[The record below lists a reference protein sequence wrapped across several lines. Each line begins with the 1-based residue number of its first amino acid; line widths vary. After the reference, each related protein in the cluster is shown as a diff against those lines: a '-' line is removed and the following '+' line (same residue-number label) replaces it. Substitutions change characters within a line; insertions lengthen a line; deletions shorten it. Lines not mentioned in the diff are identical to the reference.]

1 MYNNHN
7 NMIYSK
13 FHFQLGKFKFVESSC
28 SFDWDGES
36 SISYSD
42 EYMTFELVLRD
53 KRLIFDIKFDLSAS
67 CDWEYSR
74 GDYYTP
80 DEYYQTNLDIDVT
93 ITGIQSESD
102 VDLDLKDKEIYKLL
116 EKLVLSKID
125 L

>member
-1 MYNNHN
+1 
-7 NMIYSK
+7 MIYNK
-13 FHFQLGKFKFVESSC
+13 FHFQLAKFKFVESSC
-28 SFDWDGES
+28 SFEWDGES

-42 EYMTFELVLRD
+42 EYMIFELILRD
-53 KRLIFDIKFDLSAS
+53 KKISFDIKFDLSAS

-93 ITGIQSESD
+93 ITGVNSEVGD
-102 VDLDLKDKEIYKLL
+102 IDLDLKDKEIYKLL

>member
-1 MYNNHN
+1 MVYN
-7 NMIYSK
+7 K

-28 SFDWDGES
+28 SFEWDNND
-36 SISYSD
+36 SIKSTD

-53 KRLIFDIKFDLSAS
+53 KRLVFNIVFDLSAS

-80 DEYYQTNLDIDVT
+80 DEYYQTNLDINVT
-93 ITGIQSESD
+93 ITEIQSELD
-102 VDLDLKDKEIYKLL
+102 IDLDLKDKEIYKLL